1 MLILERLQSMNMNS
15 ISAPVKLLVYS
26 TFAVVLTV
34 GMRELAPILT
44 TILFSIFAALILTPL
59 VRWLK
64 RKGLS
69 SGLSAFLVISLFV
82 LIVVILG
89 LMVVAAAIE
98 FGAQIPIYQT
108 NLNGFI
114 TTFTHYF
121 PSQNIPSK
129 EELSANSVLRNI
141 VSIMI
146 SLMSS
151 VINGLVNAGTTVGI
165 ILLTTAFILIDIAD
179 TPEKMDEE
187 IENKSELQTRLSIFG
202 KKMVKFIVIRA
213 EVNLITAVGLA
224 IFFLIGGI
232 NFAILWGVLIF
243 LLSYVPYIGLV
254 IASIPPIMLA
264 LFKYGPLGALA
275 VAVVIAVVD
284 GLAENVLFPSL
295 MGRGLRLSPAFL
307 FISVLYW
314 NFVLGVAGVLLSVPL
329 TIILKIVFESFE
341 ETKWIARLMGP
352 PGDLE

>member
-1 MLILERLQSMNMNS
+1 MNINS
-15 ISAPVKLLVYS
+15 SSVPVRLLVYS
-26 TFAVVLTV
+26 TLAVILTV
-34 GMRELAPILT
+34 GMREIAPILT
-44 TILFSIFAALILTPL
+44 TVLFSIFAALILTPL

-69 SGLSAFLVISLFV
+69 SGLSAFLVIFLFA
-82 LIVVILG
+82 LIVMILG
-89 LMVVAAAIE
+89 AMVVAAAIQ
-98 FGAQIPIYQT
+98 FGEQIPIYQM
-108 NLNGFI
+108 NLNGLMN
-114 TTFTHYF
+114 TLTTHYF
-121 PSQNIPSK
+121 PSQYIPSTG
-129 EELSANSVLRNI
+129 EFSANSFLHNI
-141 VSIMI
+141 VSITI

-165 ILLTTAFILIDIAD
+165 ILLTTAFILIDISE
-179 TPEKMDEE
+179 TPEKMDDDV
-187 IENKSELQTRLSIFG
+187 ENKSELQMRLRIFG

-213 EVNLITAVGLA
+213 EVNFITASGLA
-224 IFFLIGGI
+224 IIFLIGGI

-243 LLSYVPYIGLV
+243 LLSYVPYIGIV

-275 VAVVIAVVD
+275 VIVVIAIVD

-352 PGDLE
+352 SGDME

>member
-1 MLILERLQSMNMNS
+1 MAVQLEEWQMNINSDSVPVRILM
-15 ISAPVKLLVYS
+15 YS
-26 TFAVVLTV
+26 TFAVILTV

-44 TILFSIFAALILTPL
+44 TIIFSIFAALILTPL
-59 VRWLK
+59 VRRLK

-69 SGLSAFLVISLFV
+69 SGMSAFLVIALFA

-98 FGAQIPIYQT
+98 FGRQIPEYQT
-108 NLNGFI
+108 NLNGLI
-114 TTFTHYF
+114 NTFTNYF
-121 PSQNIPSK
+121 PSHYIPTTG
-129 EELSANSVLRNI
+129 ELYTNSFLRN
-141 VSIMI
+141 VASIMI
-146 SLMSS
+146 SLISS
-151 VINGLVNAGTTVGI
+151 VINGFVNAGTTIGI
-165 ILLTTAFILIDIAD
+165 ILLTTAFILIDIAE
-179 TPEKMDEE
+179 TPEKTDEE
-187 IENKSELQTRLSIFG
+187 AESKSRLQTRLRVFS

-213 EVNLITAVGLA
+213 EVNGITAVGLA
-224 IFFLIGGI
+224 IIFLIGGI
-232 NFAILWGVLIF
+232 NYAILWGVLIF

-264 LFKYGPLGALA
+264 LFKYGPLGAVA
-275 VAVVIAVVD
+275 VIVVIAVVD

-314 NFVLGVAGVLLSVPL
+314 NFVLGVSGVLLAVPL
-329 TIILKIVFESFE
+329 TIILKVVFESFE
-341 ETKWIARLMGP
+341 ETEWIARLMGP

>member
-15 ISAPVKLLVYS
+15 ISAPVKLLVYG

-69 SGLSAFLVISLFV
+69 SGLSTFLVISIFAI
-82 LIVVILG
+82 IVMILG
-89 LMVVAAAIE
+89 IVVVAAAIE
-98 FGAQIPIYQT
+98 FGNQIPIYQT
-108 NLNGFI
+108 NLNGLI
-114 TTFTHYF
+114 NSFTNYF
-121 PSQNIPSK
+121 PSQYIPPK
-129 EELSANSVLRNI
+129 EEFSANSLLRNVATI
-141 VSIMI
+141 TI
-146 SLMSS
+146 SLMAS
-151 VINGLVNAGTTVGI
+151 VISGLVNAGTTVGI
-165 ILLTTAFILIDIAD
+165 ILLTTAFILIDIAE
-179 TPEKMDEE
+179 TPEKTDEE
-187 IENKSELQTRLSIFG
+187 VKNKSELQARLSIFG

-213 EVNLITAVGLA
+213 EVNLITAAGLA
-224 IFFLIGGI
+224 IIFLIGGI

-275 VAVVIAVVD
+275 VVVVIAVVD